1 MQRIFLLIL
10 SLFFSLQL
18 AAQHA
23 QDTIHLYFDLNTRTL
38 NKNAEAKI
46 DSLIYND
53 IIQPRDNIIIVGYAD
68 YLGSEKYNQGLSE
81 ARAKNT
87 EAYLINYGIDT
98 SHIKLCIG
106 KGKIDRKDI
115 SGAGGFAPDR
125 KVDIV
130 LERMTKNKHTTSKPT
145 NKEMPSQKPRVIQTT
160 ADLNEITKY
169 QTGQT
174 FVLHNIYFPAQSHNI
189 SASLQVL
196 NKLFDV
202 LAANPSLRIQIEG
215 HVCCILGYPDA
226 YDMDTHDNQLSVN
239 RAKAIYDYLI
249 HRGIAANRLS
259 YVGFGKRRPVVQ
271 FEKNEEDAEKNR
283 RVEIRIIG
291 K

>member
-10 SLFFSLQL
+10 SILFSLPL

-23 QDTIHLYFDLNTRTL
+23 QDTIHLYFDLNIRTL
-38 NKNAEAKI
+38 NKKAEAKI
-46 DSLIYND
+46 DSLIYYD

-87 EAYLINYGIDT
+87 ENYLINYGIDT

-106 KGKIDRKDI
+106 KGKIDRQ
-115 SGAGGFAPDR
+115 GLTAATGFAPDR

-130 LERMTKNKHTTSKPT
+130 LERKAKNKHATNKPT
-145 NKEMPSQKPRVIQTT
+145 NKETPSQRPHVIQTT

-169 QTGQT
+169 ETGQT
-174 FVLHNIYFPAQSHNI
+174 FVLRNIYFPAQSHNI
-189 SASLQVL
+189 SSSLQVL
-196 NKLFDV
+196 NKLYEV
-202 LAANPSLRIQIEG
+202 LAANPTLRIQIEG

-226 YDMDTHDNQLSVN
+226 YDMDSHDNKLSVN

-249 HRGIAANRLS
+249 HRGINANRLN

-283 RVEIRIIG
+283 RVEVRILG